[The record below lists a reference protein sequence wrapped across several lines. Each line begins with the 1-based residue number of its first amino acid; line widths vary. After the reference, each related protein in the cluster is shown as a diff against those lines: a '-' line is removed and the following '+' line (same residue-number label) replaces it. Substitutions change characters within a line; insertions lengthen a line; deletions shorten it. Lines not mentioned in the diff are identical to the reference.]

1 MAKETG
7 SDTTLNHYAR
17 HLMGWTFLVRLGT
30 WHKGLRVAVVVID
43 HKLDVDKEDQWLVRP
58 VAGGGD
64 GTAWISTGLLDI
76 NEVADCIA
84 EGIAGEAEVRD
95 LEPREDVA

>member
-30 WHKGLRVAVVVID
+30 WQKELRVAVVVID
-43 HKLDVDKEDQWLVRP
+43 HKLDTNHEDSWLVRP
-58 VAGGGD
+58 VKNGGD
-64 GTAWISTGLLDI
+64 GAAWIGTGLLNI

-84 EGIAGEAEVRD
+84 EGVAAEASVRD

>member
-7 SDTTLNHYAR
+7 SDTTLTHNAR

-30 WHKGLRVAVVVID
+30 WQKELRVAVVVID

-58 VAGGGD
+58 VKNGGD
-64 GTAWISTGLLDI
+64 GTAWISTSLLNI

-84 EGIAGEAEVRD
+84 EGIAGEASVRD
-95 LEPREDVA
+95 EEPREDVA